1 MTTMMTIITIVRVM
15 MGSEILKA
23 PGTPPPHPYLGEK
36 GGGNGKGGSGVPM
49 ALSNKIPDDDVQ

>member
-1 MTTMMTIITIVRVM
+1 MITIMTMVMVM
-15 MGSEILKA
+15 MGSGILKA
-23 PGTPPPHPYLGEK
+23 PGTPPRTLTLVKK